1 MNIHRPRGTLAR
13 AIFEKVHNDQYLDE
27 YDTRLWYRL
36 AHKLP
41 DNFQSKFVPFN
52 QPDDTT
58 VDWLEKAKEL
68 SANIWIQLWHTLART
83 ILQIFMTQT
92 DINGFLKRGSMFILS
107 DNQFEQLLRAGNFD
121 IQSFLNNGQ
130 QTVDILDIGAGDG
143 EISVR
148 LIDSVIKL
156 KKDAKVRVY
165 ATETSWTMR
174 ERLEKRNFIIIDKIH
189 NIQNVPLVSCLNVL
203 DRCIDPYELLQDIYN
218 VLAPDGRV
226 ILALVLPYVHYVEFN
241 TSHLPIRPL
250 MAHWPDKAKQFSFE
264 AEAVMFFEMLENFG
278 FKVESWTKAPYLC
291 EGDLR
296 QSFYWLIDL
305 VVVLSKK

>member
-1 MNIHRPRGTLAR
+1 MNFHRPRGTLAR

-36 AHKLP
+36 EHQLP
-41 DNFQSKFVPFN
+41 ENFQSKFVPLHH
-52 QPDDTT
+52 PDKTT
-58 VDWLEKAKEL
+58 VDWLEKAKES
-68 SANIWIQLWHTLART
+68 SANIWLQLWHTLART
-83 ILQIFMTQT
+83 ILQFFMTQT

-107 DNQFEQLLRAGNFD
+107 DSQFRELLLRAGNFD
-121 IQSFLNNGQ
+121 IQSFLNENN

-143 EISVR
+143 EISLR
-148 LIDSVIKL
+148 LINSIRLIKDTKL
-156 KKDAKVRVY
+156 RVY
-165 ATETSWTMR
+165 ATENSWTMR
-174 ERLEKRNFIIIDKIH
+174 ERLEKRDFIIIDSIR
-189 NIQNVPLVSCLNVL
+189 NIQNIPLVACLNVL

-218 VLAPDGRV
+218 VLAPNGRA

-250 MAHWPDKAKQFSFE
+250 MAHWPNKAKQFSFE
-264 AEAVMFFEMLENFG
+264 AEAVMFFEILENHG